1 MNYTEKAFDHLL
13 VIAKRLLDE
22 DPATFNTASSK
33 LLLDMYN
40 SGIISSLDTHAV
52 RHEVAEVTEKAE
64 AADKAD
70 EVKEEKSK
78 KRGRKPKAKLV
89 KEETES
95 EPVATEAKEPEVVV
109 EEPAPAEKVEETS
122 TEEIFDSEEVPVTD
136 FDGNPIED
144 KSPMELLGSE
154 DVDYEADNGFKYF
167 AEETAELDAKGEA
180 DPEDVEALKFDERQ
194 LDCYVSKYKRED
206 EMTEM
211 IAKEMAAKIVKIRT
225 FVKEDAGNQKVLQ
238 GYLDEILEDE
248 DKNQVS
254 LSNITPY
261 YLDYLAHYLD
271 LREEINRYSDEQIV
285 EAMEALS
292 GGVLNDVKQLN
303 RYNIEAILS
312 VLKA

>member
-40 SGIISSLDTHAV
+40 SGIISSLDAHAV
-52 RHEVAEVTEKAE
+52 KHEVTEKAE

-70 EVKEEKSK
+70 EVKEEKPK
-78 KRGRKPKAKLV
+78 KRGRKPKAELV

-95 EPVATEAKEPEVVV
+95 EPVVAKAEEPEVVV

-122 TEEIFDSEEVPVTD
+122 TEEILDSEEVPVTD

-154 DVDYEADNGFKYF
+154 DVDYEADNGFKSF
-167 AEETAELDAKGEA
+167 AEETAELEEKGEA

>member
-40 SGIISSLDTHAV
+40 SGIISSLDAHAV
-52 RHEVAEVTEKAE
+52 KHEIEEKAE
-64 AADKAD
+64 D
-70 EVKEEKSK
+70 EAKPKEEKPK
-78 KRGRKPKAKLV
+78 KRGRKPKAELV

-95 EPVATEAKEPEVVV
+95 EPVATEAEESEVVV
-109 EEPAPAEKVEETS
+109 EEPASPVEE
-122 TEEIFDSEEVPVTD
+122 ILDSEEVPVTD

-154 DVDYEADNGFKYF
+154 DVDYEADNGFKSF

-180 DPEDVEALKFDERQ
+180 DPEVVEALKFDERQ

-285 EAMEALS
+285 EAMGALS

>member
-40 SGIISSLDTHAV
+40 SGIISSLDAHAV
-52 RHEVAEVTEKAE
+52 KHEVEEKAE
-64 AADKAD
+64 D
-70 EVKEEKSK
+70 EAKPKEEKPK
-78 KRGRKPKAKLV
+78 KRGRKPKAELV

-95 EPVATEAKEPEVVV
+95 EPVATEAEEPEVVI
-109 EEPAPAEKVEETS
+109 EEPASPVEE
-122 TEEIFDSEEVPVTD
+122 ILDSEEVPVTD
-136 FDGNPIED
+136 FDGNPIKD

-154 DVDYEADNGFKYF
+154 DVDYEANNGFKSF
-167 AEETAELDAKGEA
+167 AEETAELEEKGEA
-180 DPEDVEALKFDERQ
+180 DPEVVEALKFDERQ

-271 LREEINRYSDEQIV
+271 LREEINRYTDEQIV

>member
-40 SGIISSLDTHAV
+40 SGIITSLDAHATK
-52 RHEVAEVTEKAE
+52 HEVAEKAE
-64 AADKAD
+64 E
-70 EVKEEKSK
+70 EVKEEKPK
-78 KRGRKPKAKLV
+78 KRGRKPKTELV
-89 KEETES
+89 KEEPES
-95 EPVATEAKEPEVVV
+95 EPVAVEAKEPEVVV
-109 EEPAPAEKVEETS
+109 EEPASPDEVEE
-122 TEEIFDSEEVPVTD
+122 ILNSEEVPVTD

-154 DVDYEADNGFKYF
+154 DIDYEADNGFKSF
-167 AEETAELDAKGEA
+167 AEETAELEEKGEA
-180 DPEDVEALKFDERQ
+180 DPEIVEALKFDEKQ

-271 LREEINRYSDEQIV
+271 LREEINRYTDEQIV

-292 GGVLNDVKQLN
+292 GGVLNDEIGRAHV
-303 RYNIEAILS
+303 
-312 VLKA
+312 

>member
-40 SGIISSLDTHAV
+40 SGIISSLDAHAV
-52 RHEVAEVTEKAE
+52 KHEVTEKAE

-70 EVKEEKSK
+70 EVKEEKPK
-78 KRGRKPKAKLV
+78 KRSRKPKAELV

-95 EPVATEAKEPEVVV
+95 EPVATEVEEPEVVV

-122 TEEIFDSEEVPVTD
+122 TEEILDSEEVPVTD

-154 DVDYEADNGFKYF
+154 DVDYEADNGFKSF
-167 AEETAELDAKGEA
+167 AEETAELEEKGEA
-180 DPEDVEALKFDERQ
+180 DPEVVEALKFDERQ

>member
-40 SGIISSLDTHAV
+40 SGIISSLDAHAV
-52 RHEVAEVTEKAE
+52 KHEIEEKAE
-64 AADKAD
+64 D
-70 EVKEEKSK
+70 EAKPKEKKSK
-78 KRGRKPKAKLV
+78 KRGRKPKAELV

-109 EEPAPAEKVEETS
+109 EEPAPTEKVEETS
-122 TEEIFDSEEVPVTD
+122 TEKILDSEEVPVTD

-154 DVDYEADNGFKYF
+154 DTDYEADNGFKSF
-167 AEETAELDAKGEA
+167 AEETAKLEEKGEA

-285 EAMEALS
+285 ETMEALS

>member
-40 SGIISSLDTHAV
+40 SGIISSLDAHAV

-70 EVKEEKSK
+70 EVKEEKPK
-78 KRGRKPKAKLV
+78 KRGRRPKAELV

-95 EPVATEAKEPEVVV
+95 EPVATEAEEPEVIV
-109 EEPAPAEKVEETS
+109 EEPAPSVEE
-122 TEEIFDSEEVPVTD
+122 ILDSEEVPVTD
-136 FDGNPIED
+136 FDGNPIKD

-154 DVDYEADNGFKYF
+154 DVDYEADNGFKSF
-167 AEETAELDAKGEA
+167 AEETAELEEKGEA
-180 DPEDVEALKFDERQ
+180 DPEVVEALKFDERQ

-271 LREEINRYSDEQIV
+271 LREEINRYTDEQIV

>member
-1 MNYTEKAFDHLL
+1 
-13 VIAKRLLDE
+13 
-22 DPATFNTASSK
+22 
-33 LLLDMYN
+33 
-40 SGIISSLDTHAV
+40 
-52 RHEVAEVTEKAE
+52 
-64 AADKAD
+64 
-70 EVKEEKSK
+70 
-78 KRGRKPKAKLV
+78 
-89 KEETES
+89 
-95 EPVATEAKEPEVVV
+95 
-109 EEPAPAEKVEETS
+109 
-122 TEEIFDSEEVPVTD
+122 
-136 FDGNPIED
+136 
-144 KSPMELLGSE
+144 MELLGSE
-154 DVDYEADNGFKYF
+154 DVDYEADNGFKSF
-167 AEETAELDAKGEA
+167 AEETAELEEKGEA
-180 DPEDVEALKFDERQ
+180 DPEVVEALKFDERQ

>member
-40 SGIISSLDTHAV
+40 SGIISSLDAHAV
-52 RHEVAEVTEKAE
+52 RHEVAEVEEKAE
-64 AADKAD
+64 D
-70 EVKEEKSK
+70 EAKPKEEKPK
-78 KRGRKPKAKLV
+78 KRGRKPKAELV

-95 EPVATEAKEPEVVV
+95 EPVATEAEEPEVVV
-109 EEPAPAEKVEETS
+109 EEPTPPVEE
-122 TEEIFDSEEVPVTD
+122 ILDSEEIPVTD

-154 DVDYEADNGFKYF
+154 DVDYEADNGFKSF
-167 AEETAELDAKGEA
+167 AEETAELKEKGEA
-180 DPEDVEALKFDERQ
+180 DPEVVEALKFDERQ

-271 LREEINRYSDEQIV
+271 LREKINRYTDEQIV

>member
-40 SGIISSLDTHAV
+40 SGIISSLDAHAV
-52 RHEVAEVTEKAE
+52 RHEVAEVEEKAE
-64 AADKAD
+64 D
-70 EVKEEKSK
+70 EAKPKEEKPK
-78 KRGRKPKAKLV
+78 KRGRKPKAELV

-95 EPVATEAKEPEVVV
+95 EPVVAEAEEPEVVV
-109 EEPAPAEKVEETS
+109 EEPASPVEE
-122 TEEIFDSEEVPVTD
+122 ILDSEEVPVTD

-154 DVDYEADNGFKYF
+154 DVDYEADNGFKSF
-167 AEETAELDAKGEA
+167 AEETAELEEKGEA
-180 DPEDVEALKFDERQ
+180 DPEVVEALKFDERQ

>member
-40 SGIISSLDTHAV
+40 SGIISSLDAHAV
-52 RHEVAEVTEKAE
+52 KHEVTEKAE

-70 EVKEEKSK
+70 EVKEEKPK
-78 KRGRKPKAKLV
+78 KRGRKPKAELV
-89 KEETES
+89 KEEPES
-95 EPVATEAKEPEVVV
+95 EPVAIEAEEPEVVA
-109 EEPAPAEKVEETS
+109 EEPTS
-122 TEEIFDSEEVPVTD
+122 TNEEVPVTD

-154 DVDYEADNGFKYF
+154 DVDYEADNGFKSF

-271 LREEINRYSDEQIV
+271 LREEINRYTDEQIV

>member
-1 MNYTEKAFDHLL
+1 MTLTEKALDHLL
-13 VIAKRLLDE
+13 VIANRLLDE
-22 DPATFNTASSK
+22 DPAGFNTASSK

-40 SGIISSLDTHAV
+40 SGIITSLDAHATKK
-52 RHEVAEVTEKAE
+52 EVAEAAEKSE
-64 AADKAD
+64 A
-70 EVKEEKSK
+70 EEKPK
-78 KRGRKPKAKLV
+78 KRGRKPKAELV
-89 KEETES
+89 EEEPKS
-95 EPVATEAKEPEVVV
+95 EPVAVEAEEPEVTV
-109 EEPAPAEKVEETS
+109 EEPATPDEVEELP
-122 TEEIFDSEEVPVTD
+122 EEVPVTD
-136 FDGNPIED
+136 FDGNPVEVPE

-154 DVDYEADNGFKYF
+154 DTDYEADNGFKSF

-180 DPEDVEALKFDERQ
+180 DPEIVEALKFDERQ

-271 LREEINRYSDEQIV
+271 LREEINRYDEKQIV

>member
-40 SGIISSLDTHAV
+40 SGIISSLDAHAV
-52 RHEVAEVTEKAE
+52 KHEVEEKAE
-64 AADKAD
+64 D
-70 EVKEEKSK
+70 EAKPKEEKPK
-78 KRGRKPKAKLV
+78 KRGRKPKAELV
-89 KEETES
+89 KEETKS
-95 EPVATEAKEPEVVV
+95 EPVVAEAEEPEVVV
-109 EEPAPAEKVEETS
+109 EEPTSPVEE
-122 TEEIFDSEEVPVTD
+122 ILDSEEVPVTD

-154 DVDYEADNGFKYF
+154 DVDYEADNGFKSF
-167 AEETAELDAKGEA
+167 AEETAELEEKGEA
-180 DPEDVEALKFDERQ
+180 DPEVVEALKFDERQ

-271 LREEINRYSDEQIV
+271 LREEINRYSDKQIV

>member
-40 SGIISSLDTHAV
+40 SGIISSLDAHAV
-52 RHEVAEVTEKAE
+52 KHEIEEKAE
-64 AADKAD
+64 D
-70 EVKEEKSK
+70 EAKLKEEKPK
-78 KRGRKPKAKLV
+78 KRGRKPKAELV

-95 EPVATEAKEPEVVV
+95 EPVAAEAKEPEVVV

-122 TEEIFDSEEVPVTD
+122 TEEILDSEKVPVTD

-154 DVDYEADNGFKYF
+154 DVDYEADNGFKSF
-167 AEETAELDAKGEA
+167 AEETAELEEKGEA

-238 GYLDEILEDE
+238 EYLDEILEDE

>member
-40 SGIISSLDTHAV
+40 SGIISSLDAHAV
-52 RHEVAEVTEKAE
+52 KHEIEEKAE
-64 AADKAD
+64 D
-70 EVKEEKSK
+70 EAKPKEEKLK

-95 EPVATEAKEPEVVV
+95 EPVAAEAEEPEVVV

-122 TEEIFDSEEVPVTD
+122 TEEILDSEEVPVTD

-154 DVDYEADNGFKYF
+154 DVDYEADNGFKSF
-167 AEETAELDAKGEA
+167 AEETAELEEKGEA

>member
-13 VIAKRLLDE
+13 VIAKRLLDK

-40 SGIISSLDTHAV
+40 SGIISSLDAHAV
-52 RHEVAEVTEKAE
+52 RHEVAEVEEKAE
-64 AADKAD
+64 D
-70 EVKEEKSK
+70 EAKPKEEKPK
-78 KRGRKPKAKLV
+78 KRGRKPKAELV
-89 KEETES
+89 KEKTES
-95 EPVATEAKEPEVVV
+95 EPVATEVEEPEVVV
-109 EEPAPAEKVEETS
+109 EEPASAEKVEETS
-122 TEEIFDSEEVPVTD
+122 TEEILDSEEVPVTD

-154 DVDYEADNGFKYF
+154 DVDYEADNGFKSF
-167 AEETAELDAKGEA
+167 AEETAELEEKGEA
-180 DPEDVEALKFDERQ
+180 DPEDVEALKFDEHQ

>member
-40 SGIISSLDTHAV
+40 SGIISSLDAHAV
-52 RHEVAEVTEKAE
+52 KHEIEEKAE
-64 AADKAD
+64 D
-70 EVKEEKSK
+70 EAKPKEEKPK
-78 KRGRKPKAKLV
+78 KRGRKPKAELV

-95 EPVATEAKEPEVVV
+95 EPVATEAEEPEVTV
-109 EEPAPAEKVEETS
+109 EEPASAEKVEETS
-122 TEEIFDSEEVPVTD
+122 TEEILDSEEVPVTD
-136 FDGNPIED
+136 FDSNPIED

-154 DVDYEADNGFKYF
+154 DVDYEADNGFKSF
-167 AEETAELDAKGEA
+167 AEETAELEEKGEA
-180 DPEDVEALKFDERQ
+180 DPKDVEALKFDERQ

>member
-40 SGIISSLDTHAV
+40 SGIISSLDAHAV
-52 RHEVAEVTEKAE
+52 KHEVEEKAE
-64 AADKAD
+64 KAD
-70 EVKEEKSK
+70 EVKEEKPK
-78 KRGRKPKAKLV
+78 KRGRKPKAELV
-89 KEETES
+89 KEEPES
-95 EPVATEAKEPEVVV
+95 EPVAVEAEEPEVVV
-109 EEPAPAEKVEETS
+109 KEPASAEEVK
-122 TEEIFDSEEVPVTD
+122 DEVPVTD

-154 DVDYEADNGFKYF
+154 DTNYEADNGFKSF
-167 AEETAELDAKGEA
+167 AEETAELEEKGEA
-180 DPEDVEALKFDERQ
+180 DPEVVEALKFDERQ

-206 EMTEM
+206 EMTTQ
-211 IAKEMAAKIVKIRT
+211 IAKDLAGQIAKVKT

-248 DKNQVS
+248 DRNQVS

-271 LREEINRYSDEQIV
+271 LREEINRYSDEQII

>member
-40 SGIISSLDTHAV
+40 SGIISSLDAHAV
-52 RHEVAEVTEKAE
+52 KNEVTEAAEKAE
-64 AADKAD
+64 E
-70 EVKEEKSK
+70 EVKEEKPK
-78 KRGRKPKAKLV
+78 KRGRKPKAELV
-89 KEETES
+89 KEEPES
-95 EPVATEAKEPEVVV
+95 EPVAVEAEKPEVVI
-109 EEPAPAEKVEETS
+109 EEPASAEEVK
-122 TEEIFDSEEVPVTD
+122 EEVPVTD
-136 FDGNPIED
+136 FDGNPIEVA
-144 KSPMELLGSE
+144 SPMELLGSE
-154 DVDYEADNGFKYF
+154 DTDYEADNGFKSF
-167 AEETAELDAKGEA
+167 AEETAELEEKGEA
-180 DPEDVEALKFDERQ
+180 DPEVVEALKFDERQ

-206 EMTEM
+206 EMTTQ
-211 IAKEMAAKIVKIRT
+211 IAKDLAGQIAKVKT

-248 DKNQVS
+248 DRNQVS

-271 LREEINRYSDEQIV
+271 LREEINRYTDEQIV

>member
-40 SGIISSLDTHAV
+40 SGIISSLDAHAV
-52 RHEVAEVTEKAE
+52 KHEIEEKAE
-64 AADKAD
+64 D
-70 EVKEEKSK
+70 EAKPKEEKPK
-78 KRGRKPKAKLV
+78 KRGRKPKAELV

-95 EPVATEAKEPEVVV
+95 EPVATEAEESEVIV

-122 TEEIFDSEEVPVTD
+122 TEEILDSEEVPVTD

-154 DVDYEADNGFKYF
+154 DVDYEADNGFKSF
-167 AEETAELDAKGEA
+167 AEETAELEEKGEA
-180 DPEDVEALKFDERQ
+180 DPEVVEALKFDERQ

>member
-40 SGIISSLDTHAV
+40 SGIISSLDAHAV
-52 RHEVAEVTEKAE
+52 KHEIEEKAE
-64 AADKAD
+64 DDAKP
-70 EVKEEKSK
+70 KEEKPK
-78 KRGRKPKAKLV
+78 KRGRKPKAELV

-95 EPVATEAKEPEVVV
+95 EPVVAEAEEPEVVV
-109 EEPAPAEKVEETS
+109 EEPASPVEE
-122 TEEIFDSEEVPVTD
+122 ILDSEKVPVTD

-154 DVDYEADNGFKYF
+154 DVDYEADNGFKSF

-180 DPEDVEALKFDERQ
+180 DPEVVEALKFDERQ

>member
-40 SGIISSLDTHAV
+40 SGIISSLDAHAV
-52 RHEVAEVTEKAE
+52 KHEVAEKAE
-64 AADKAD
+64 TADKAD
-70 EVKEEKSK
+70 EAKEEKPK
-78 KRGRKPKAKLV
+78 KRGRKPKAELV
-89 KEETES
+89 KEEPES
-95 EPVATEAKEPEVVV
+95 EPITVKAEEPEVVV
-109 EEPAPAEKVEETS
+109 EEQASAN
-122 TEEIFDSEEVPVTD
+122 EEVPVTD
-136 FDGNPIED
+136 FDGNPIEVT
-144 KSPMELLGSE
+144 SPMELLGSE
-154 DVDYEADNGFKYF
+154 DTDYEADNGFKSF
-167 AEETAELDAKGEA
+167 AEETAELEEKGEA
-180 DPEDVEALKFDERQ
+180 DPEVVEALKFDERQ

-206 EMTEM
+206 EMTTQ
-211 IAKEMAAKIVKIRT
+211 IAKDLAGQIAKVKT

-248 DKNQVS
+248 DRNQVS

>member
-40 SGIISSLDTHAV
+40 SGIISSLDAHAV
-52 RHEVAEVTEKAE
+52 RHEVAEVEEKAE
-64 AADKAD
+64 D
-70 EVKEEKSK
+70 EAKPKEEKPK
-78 KRGRKPKAKLV
+78 KRGRKPKAELV

-95 EPVATEAKEPEVVV
+95 EPVATEAEEPEIVV
-109 EEPAPAEKVEETS
+109 EEPASPVEE
-122 TEEIFDSEEVPVTD
+122 ILDSEEVPVTD

-154 DVDYEADNGFKYF
+154 DVDYEADNGFKSF
-167 AEETAELDAKGEA
+167 AEETAELEEKGEA
-180 DPEDVEALKFDERQ
+180 DPEVVEALKFDERQ

-271 LREEINRYSDEQIV
+271 LREEINRYTDEQIV

>member
-40 SGIISSLDTHAV
+40 SGIISSLDAHAV
-52 RHEVAEVTEKAE
+52 RHEVAEVEEKAE
-64 AADKAD
+64 D
-70 EVKEEKSK
+70 EAKPKEEKPK
-78 KRGRKPKAKLV
+78 KRGRKPKAELV

-95 EPVATEAKEPEVVV
+95 EPVATEAEEPEVVV
-109 EEPAPAEKVEETS
+109 EEPTPAEKVEETS
-122 TEEIFDSEEVPVTD
+122 TEEILDPEKVPVTD

-154 DVDYEADNGFKYF
+154 DVDYEADNGFKSF
-167 AEETAELDAKGEA
+167 AEETAELEEKGEA
-180 DPEDVEALKFDERQ
+180 DPEVVEALKFDERQ

>member
-1 MNYTEKAFDHLL
+1 
-13 VIAKRLLDE
+13 
-22 DPATFNTASSK
+22 
-33 LLLDMYN
+33 MYN
-40 SGIISSLDTHAV
+40 SGIISSLDAHAV
-52 RHEVAEVTEKAE
+52 KHEVTKKAE

-70 EVKEEKSK
+70 EVKEEKPK

-95 EPVATEAKEPEVVV
+95 EPVVAEAKEPEVVV

-122 TEEIFDSEEVPVTD
+122 TEEILDSEEVPVTD

-154 DVDYEADNGFKYF
+154 DVDYEADNGFKSF

-180 DPEDVEALKFDERQ
+180 DPEVVEVLKFDERQ

-211 IAKEMAAKIVKIRT
+211 IAKEMAAKIVKIRA

>member
-40 SGIISSLDTHAV
+40 SGIISSLDAHAV
-52 RHEVAEVTEKAE
+52 KHEVTEKAE

-70 EVKEEKSK
+70 EVKEEKPK
-78 KRGRKPKAKLV
+78 KRGRKPKAELV
-89 KEETES
+89 KEETEN
-95 EPVATEAKEPEVVV
+95 EPVATEAEESEVIV

-122 TEEIFDSEEVPVTD
+122 TEEILDSEEVPVTD
-136 FDGNPIED
+136 FNGNPIED

-154 DVDYEADNGFKYF
+154 DVDYEADNGFKSF
-167 AEETAELDAKGEA
+167 AEETAELEEKGEA
-180 DPEDVEALKFDERQ
+180 DPEDVEVLKFDERQ

>member
-40 SGIISSLDTHAV
+40 SGIISSLDAHAV
-52 RHEVAEVTEKAE
+52 KHEVTEKAE

-70 EVKEEKSK
+70 EVKEEKPK
-78 KRGRKPKAKLV
+78 KRGRKPKAELV
-89 KEETES
+89 KEEIES
-95 EPVATEAKEPEVVV
+95 EPVVAEAKEPEVVV
-109 EEPAPAEKVEETS
+109 EEPASPVEE
-122 TEEIFDSEEVPVTD
+122 ILDSEEVPVTD

-154 DVDYEADNGFKYF
+154 DVDYEADNGFKSF
-167 AEETAELDAKGEA
+167 AEETAELEEKGEA
-180 DPEDVEALKFDERQ
+180 DPEVVEALKFDERQ

>member
-40 SGIISSLDTHAV
+40 SGIISSLDAHAV
-52 RHEVAEVTEKAE
+52 KHEIEEKAE
-64 AADKAD
+64 NEAKP
-70 EVKEEKSK
+70 KEEKPK
-78 KRGRKPKAKLV
+78 KRGRKPKAELV

-95 EPVATEAKEPEVVV
+95 EPVATEAEEPEVVV
-109 EEPAPAEKVEETS
+109 EEPAFAEKVEETS
-122 TEEIFDSEEVPVTD
+122 TEEILDSEEVPVTD

-154 DVDYEADNGFKYF
+154 DVDYEADNSFKSF
-167 AEETAELDAKGEA
+167 AEETAEFDAKGEA
-180 DPEDVEALKFDERQ
+180 DSEVVEALKFDERQ

>member
-40 SGIISSLDTHAV
+40 SGIISSLDAHAV
-52 RHEVAEVTEKAE
+52 RHEVAEVEEKAE
-64 AADKAD
+64 D
-70 EVKEEKSK
+70 EAKPKEEKPK
-78 KRGRKPKAKLV
+78 KRGRKPKAELV

-95 EPVATEAKEPEVVV
+95 EPVVAEAEEPEVVV
-109 EEPAPAEKVEETS
+109 EEPASPVEE
-122 TEEIFDSEEVPVTD
+122 ILDSEEVPVTD

-154 DVDYEADNGFKYF
+154 DVDYEADNGFKSF
-167 AEETAELDAKGEA
+167 AEETAELEEKGEA
-180 DPEDVEALKFDERQ
+180 DPEVAEALKFDERQ

-271 LREEINRYSDEQIV
+271 LREEINRYTDEQIV

>member
-40 SGIISSLDTHAV
+40 SGIISSLDAHAV

-70 EVKEEKSK
+70 EVKEEKPK
-78 KRGRKPKAKLV
+78 KRGRRPKAELV

-95 EPVATEAKEPEVVV
+95 EPVATEAEEPEVIV
-109 EEPAPAEKVEETS
+109 EEPAPPVEE
-122 TEEIFDSEEVPVTD
+122 ILDSEEVPVTD
-136 FDGNPIED
+136 FDGNPTKD

-154 DVDYEADNGFKYF
+154 DVDYEADNGFKSF
-167 AEETAELDAKGEA
+167 AEKTAELEEKGEA
-180 DPEDVEALKFDERQ
+180 DPEVVEALKFDERQ

-271 LREEINRYSDEQIV
+271 LREEINRYTDEQIV

>member
-22 DPATFNTASSK
+22 DPATFNAASSK

-40 SGIISSLDTHAV
+40 SGIISSLDAHAV
-52 RHEVAEVTEKAE
+52 RHEVAEVTEKA
-64 AADKAD
+64 D
-70 EVKEEKSK
+70 EVKEEKPK
-78 KRGRKPKAKLV
+78 KRGRKPKAELV

-95 EPVATEAKEPEVVV
+95 EPVVAEAKEPEVVV
-109 EEPAPAEKVEETS
+109 EEPASPVEE
-122 TEEIFDSEEVPVTD
+122 ILDSEEVPVTD

-154 DVDYEADNGFKYF
+154 DVDYEADNGFKPF

-180 DPEDVEALKFDERQ
+180 DPEVVEALKFDERQ

>member
-40 SGIISSLDTHAV
+40 SGIISSLDAHAV

-70 EVKEEKSK
+70 EVKEEKPK
-78 KRGRKPKAKLV
+78 KRGRKPKAELV

-95 EPVATEAKEPEVVV
+95 EPVVAEAKEPEVIV
-109 EEPAPAEKVEETS
+109 EEPASPVEE
-122 TEEIFDSEEVPVTD
+122 ILDSEEVPVTD

-154 DVDYEADNGFKYF
+154 DTDYEADNGFKSF

-180 DPEDVEALKFDERQ
+180 DPEVVEALKFDERQ

-271 LREEINRYSDEQIV
+271 LREEINRYTDEQIV